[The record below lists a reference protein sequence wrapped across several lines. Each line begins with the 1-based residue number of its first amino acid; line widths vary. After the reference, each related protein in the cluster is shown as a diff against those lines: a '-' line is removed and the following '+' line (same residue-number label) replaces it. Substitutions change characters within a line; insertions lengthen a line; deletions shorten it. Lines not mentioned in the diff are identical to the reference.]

1 MILPDDILKEIS
13 AFSKPIFRYFRE
25 YNAMLRELGKP
36 VWPELKEKLTGTDA
50 DKASVLIQQYVNT
63 AESARYLEQTYY
75 KTKQHL
81 TMDQQ
86 SNLRED
92 IRTAEWRQYGFH
104 RDLSILI
111 NGKMDWNDLNIHLRH
126 RPYDEDEPN

>member
-1 MILPDDILKEIS
+1 MSMILPDDILKEIS

-25 YNAMLRELGKP
+25 YNAMLRELDKP

-63 AESARYLEQTYY
+63 AETARYLEQTYY

-81 TMDQQ
+81 TLFFVFA
-86 SNLRED
+86 SSVCVWCR
-92 IRTAEWRQYGFH
+92 A
-104 RDLSILI
+104 
-111 NGKMDWNDLNIHLRH
+111 LNPKRKSSKNTLKRAVSST
-126 RPYDEDEPN
+126 R